1 MTQRP
6 PCRFRRHDLKG
17 GACII
22 EILRGSRII
31 GVIRRGG
38 FGKPFGFAKPE
49 VFRSL
54 SATIDDDLGQCLKR
68 ARRH

>member
-1 MTQRP
+1 MTHA

-31 GVIRRGG
+31 GVLRRGG
-38 FGKPFGFAKPE
+38 FGQQFNFGSRPAIT
-49 VFRSL
+49 RDL
-54 SATIDDDLGQCLKR
+54 SAHTDDDLGQCLGR
-68 ARRH
+68 VGRH